1 MVVIF
6 VLEHLPALSNGPICK
21 NRANTS
27 YIYWKSSKH
36 IGVGHGLRGL
46 GMSRTKMRK
55 TARDKLENMT
65 PQERSKAVRSISCRE
80 TMTDANWVFANDTM
94 ADVLDDLTQNNWDH
108 VFVVNKEG
116 VPMGRIHAVDV
127 LKIVAKKNVE
137 RSVAWMLS
145 VPAKQL
151 IHLPPLTVKSNTPL
165 LKAGALMLTHDLNQ
179 VAVVN
184 QQGVLVGVVG
194 HNTMAKNLPRFIL

>member
-1 MVVIF
+1 
-6 VLEHLPALSNGPICK
+6 
-21 NRANTS
+21 
-27 YIYWKSSKH
+27 
-36 IGVGHGLRGL
+36 
-46 GMSRTKMRK
+46 MSRTKMRK
-55 TARDKLENMT
+55 SARDKLEKMT
-65 PQERSKAVRSISCRE
+65 PIERSKAVRGITCRE

-151 IHLPPLTVKSNTPL
+151 INLPPLTVKSNTPL

-179 VAVVN
+179 IAVVN
-184 QQGVLVGVVG
+184 QDGVLVGVVG
-194 HNTMAKNLPRFIL
+194 HKTMAKVLPRFIL

>member
-1 MVVIF
+1 
-6 VLEHLPALSNGPICK
+6 
-21 NRANTS
+21 
-27 YIYWKSSKH
+27 
-36 IGVGHGLRGL
+36 
-46 GMSRTKMRK
+46 MSRTKMRK
-55 TARDKLENMT
+55 SARDKLEKMT
-65 PQERSKAVRSISCRE
+65 PLERSKAIRGVTCRE

-151 IHLPPLTVKSNTPL
+151 INLPPLTVKSNTPL

-179 VAVVN
+179 IAVVN
-184 QQGVLVGVVG
+184 QDGVLVGVVG
-194 HNTMAKNLPRFIL
+194 HKTMAKTLPRFIL

>member
-1 MVVIF
+1 MGR
-6 VLEHLPALSNGPICK
+6 SK
-21 NRANTS
+21 MK
-27 YIYWKSSKH
+27 KSSRNKS
-36 IGVGHGLRGL
+36 G
-46 GMSRTKMRK
+46 
-55 TARDKLENMT
+55 AMT
-65 PQERSKAVRSISCRE
+65 PQERSRDVRSITCRE
-80 TMTDANWVFANDTM
+80 TMVDANWVFSHDTM
-94 ADVLDDLTQNNWDH
+94 ADVLDDLTQNDWDH

-151 IHLPPLTVKSNTPL
+151 INLPPLTVKHNTPL

-179 VAVVN
+179 IAVVSSD
-184 QQGVLVGVVG
+184 GVLVGVVG
-194 HNTMAKNLPRFIL
+194 YKTMAKHLPKFIL

>member
-1 MVVIF
+1 
-6 VLEHLPALSNGPICK
+6 
-21 NRANTS
+21 
-27 YIYWKSSKH
+27 
-36 IGVGHGLRGL
+36 
-46 GMSRTKMRK
+46 MSRTKMRK
-55 TARDKLENMT
+55 SSREKLEKMT
-65 PQERSKAVRSISCRE
+65 SQERSKAVRDITCRE
-80 TMTDANWVFANDTM
+80 TMIDANWVFANDTM

-151 IHLPPLTVKSNTPL
+151 ITLPPLTVKSNTPL
-165 LKAGALMLTHDLNQ
+165 LKAGALLLTHGLTQ

-184 QQGVLVGVVG
+184 QEGVLVGVVG
-194 HNTMAKNLPRFIL
+194 HKTMAKVLPRFIL

>member
-1 MVVIF
+1 
-6 VLEHLPALSNGPICK
+6 
-21 NRANTS
+21 
-27 YIYWKSSKH
+27 
-36 IGVGHGLRGL
+36 
-46 GMSRTKMRK
+46 MRK

-151 IHLPPLTVKSNTPL
+151 INLPPLTVKSNTPL

>member
-1 MVVIF
+1 
-6 VLEHLPALSNGPICK
+6 
-21 NRANTS
+21 
-27 YIYWKSSKH
+27 
-36 IGVGHGLRGL
+36 
-46 GMSRTKMRK
+46 MSRTKMRK
-55 TARDKLENMT
+55 SARDKLEKMT
-65 PQERSKAVRSISCRE
+65 PLERSKAIRGITCRE
-80 TMTDANWVFANDTM
+80 TMTNANWVFANDTM

-151 IHLPPLTVKSNTPL
+151 INLPPLTVKSNTPL

-179 VAVVN
+179 IAVVN
-184 QQGVLVGVVG
+184 QEGVLVGVVS
-194 HNTMAKNLPRFIL
+194 HKTMAKTLPRFIL

>member
-1 MVVIF
+1 
-6 VLEHLPALSNGPICK
+6 
-21 NRANTS
+21 
-27 YIYWKSSKH
+27 
-36 IGVGHGLRGL
+36 
-46 GMSRTKMRK
+46 MSRTKMRK
-55 TARDKLENMT
+55 SARDKLEKMT
-65 PQERSKAVRSISCRE
+65 SLERSKAIRGITCRE

-151 IHLPPLTVKSNTPL
+151 INLPPLTVKSNTPL

-179 VAVVN
+179 IAVVN
-184 QQGVLVGVVG
+184 QEGVLVGVVG
-194 HNTMAKNLPRFIL
+194 HKTMAKILPRFIL

>member
-1 MVVIF
+1 
-6 VLEHLPALSNGPICK
+6 
-21 NRANTS
+21 
-27 YIYWKSSKH
+27 
-36 IGVGHGLRGL
+36 
-46 GMSRTKMRK
+46 MSRTKMRK
-55 TARDKLENMT
+55 SSREKLEKMT
-65 PQERSKAVRSISCRE
+65 SQERSKAVRSITCRE
-80 TMTDANWVFANDTM
+80 TMIDANWVFANDTM

-145 VPAKQL
+145 IPAKQL
-151 IHLPPLTVKSNTPL
+151 ITLPPLTVKSNTPL
-165 LKAGALMLTHDLNQ
+165 LKAGALLLTHGLTQ

-184 QQGVLVGVVG
+184 QEGVLVGVVG
-194 HNTMAKNLPRFIL
+194 HKTMAKVLPRFIL

>member
-1 MVVIF
+1 
-6 VLEHLPALSNGPICK
+6 
-21 NRANTS
+21 
-27 YIYWKSSKH
+27 
-36 IGVGHGLRGL
+36 
-46 GMSRTKMRK
+46 
-55 TARDKLENMT
+55 MT
-65 PQERSKAVRSISCRE
+65 PIERSKAIRGITCRE

-151 IHLPPLTVKSNTPL
+151 ITLPPLTVKSNTPL
-165 LKAGALMLTHDLNQ
+165 LKAGALLLTHGLTQ

-184 QQGVLVGVVG
+184 QDGVLVGVVG
-194 HNTMAKNLPRFIL
+194 HKTMAKVLPRFIL

>member
-1 MVVIF
+1 
-6 VLEHLPALSNGPICK
+6 
-21 NRANTS
+21 
-27 YIYWKSSKH
+27 
-36 IGVGHGLRGL
+36 
-46 GMSRTKMRK
+46 MSRTKMRK
-55 TARDKLENMT
+55 TGSDKLEKMS
-65 PQERSKAVRSISCRE
+65 PQERSKAVRSINCRE

-137 RSVAWMLS
+137 RSVAWMMS

-151 IHLPPLTVKSNTPL
+151 INLPPLTVKSDTPL

-179 VAVVN
+179 IAVVN

-194 HNTMAKNLPRFIL
+194 YKTMAKTLPRFIL

>member
-1 MVVIF
+1 M
-6 VLEHLPALSNGPICK
+6 
-21 NRANTS
+21 R
-27 YIYWKSSKH
+27 KSS
-36 IGVGHGLRGL
+36 RE
-46 GMSRTKMRK
+46 
-55 TARDKLENMT
+55 KLEKMT
-65 PQERSKAVRSISCRE
+65 PQERSKAVRDITCRE
-80 TMTDANWVFANDTM
+80 TMIDANWVFANDTM

-151 IHLPPLTVKSNTPL
+151 ITLPPLTVKSNTPL
-165 LKAGALMLTHDLNQ
+165 LKAGALLLTHGLTQ

-184 QQGVLVGVVG
+184 QEGVLVGVVG
-194 HNTMAKNLPRFIL
+194 HKTMAKVLPRFIL

>member
-1 MVVIF
+1 M
-6 VLEHLPALSNGPICK
+6 LEELKKDWCWPRDERVGMGN
-21 NRANTS
+21 
-27 YIYWKSSKH
+27 SK
-36 IGVGHGLRGL
+36 
-46 GMSRTKMRK
+46 MQKFSRE
-55 TARDKLENMT
+55 KLEKLS
-65 PQERSKAVRSISCRE
+65 PQERSRAVRVITCRE
-80 TMTDANWVFANDTM
+80 TMTDANWVFANDSV
-94 ADVLDDLTQNNWDH
+94 ADVLEDLTENNWDH

-127 LKIVAKKNVE
+127 LKIIAKKNVE

-151 IHLPPLTVKSNTPL
+151 INLPPLTVKTGTPL

-179 VAVVN
+179 IAVVN

-194 HNTMAKNLPRFIL
+194 HNTMAKNLPKFIL

>member
-1 MVVIF
+1 MV
-6 VLEHLPALSNGPICK
+6 
-21 NRANTS
+21 
-27 YIYWKSSKH
+27 
-36 IGVGHGLRGL
+36 
-46 GMSRTKMRK
+46 
-55 TARDKLENMT
+55 
-65 PQERSKAVRSISCRE
+65 
-80 TMTDANWVFANDTM
+80 DANWVFSHDTM
-94 ADVLDDLTQNNWDH
+94 ADVLDDLTQNDWDH

-151 IHLPPLTVKSNTPL
+151 INLPPLTVKTNTPL

-179 VAVVN
+179 IAVVN
-184 QQGVLVGVVG
+184 SDGVLVGVVG
-194 HNTMAKNLPRFIL
+194 YKTMAKHLPRFIL

>member
-1 MVVIF
+1 
-6 VLEHLPALSNGPICK
+6 
-21 NRANTS
+21 
-27 YIYWKSSKH
+27 
-36 IGVGHGLRGL
+36 
-46 GMSRTKMRK
+46 
-55 TARDKLENMT
+55 
-65 PQERSKAVRSISCRE
+65 
-80 TMTDANWVFANDTM
+80 MTDANWVFANDTM

-145 VPAKQL
+145 VPAQQL
-151 IHLPPLTVKSNTPL
+151 INLPPLTVKSDTPL

-194 HNTMAKNLPRFIL
+194 YKTMAKNLPRFIL

>member
-1 MVVIF
+1 
-6 VLEHLPALSNGPICK
+6 
-21 NRANTS
+21 
-27 YIYWKSSKH
+27 
-36 IGVGHGLRGL
+36 
-46 GMSRTKMRK
+46 MSRTKMRK
-55 TARDKLENMT
+55 SSREKLEKMT
-65 PQERSKAVRSISCRE
+65 PQERSKAVRDITCRE
-80 TMTDANWVFANDTM
+80 TMIDANWVFANDTM

-151 IHLPPLTVKSNTPL
+151 ITLPPLTVKSNTPL
-165 LKAGALMLTHDLNQ
+165 LKAGALLLTHDLTQ

-184 QQGVLVGVVG
+184 QDGVLVGVVG
-194 HNTMAKNLPRFIL
+194 HKTMAKILPRFIL

>member
-1 MVVIF
+1 
-6 VLEHLPALSNGPICK
+6 
-21 NRANTS
+21 
-27 YIYWKSSKH
+27 
-36 IGVGHGLRGL
+36 
-46 GMSRTKMRK
+46 MRK

-65 PQERSKAVRSISCRE
+65 PQERSRAVRSISCRE

-179 VAVVN
+179 IAVVN

>member
-1 MVVIF
+1 
-6 VLEHLPALSNGPICK
+6 
-21 NRANTS
+21 
-27 YIYWKSSKH
+27 
-36 IGVGHGLRGL
+36 
-46 GMSRTKMRK
+46 
-55 TARDKLENMT
+55 
-65 PQERSKAVRSISCRE
+65 
-80 TMTDANWVFANDTM
+80 MTDANWVFANDTM

-151 IHLPPLTVKSNTPL
+151 INLPPLTVKSNTPL

-179 VAVVN
+179 IAVVN
-184 QQGVLVGVVG
+184 QDGVLVGVVG
-194 HNTMAKNLPRFIL
+194 HKTMAKVLPRFIL